1 MKRRNLLWAV
11 TGGLVATALA
21 GGIAYATIPGTGSV
35 YTACMLK
42 NVGTVRL
49 IDKSLPDANPMSH
62 CSRTLELEVSW
73 NQRGQDGVSG
83 TNGTN
88 GRDVTATFEP
98 PGSNCA
104 GGGAQLSAAN
114 GISYLCNGKDGRD
127 GTDGRNGTNG
137 TDGHDGV
144 DVAGAPEPAGTNCA
158 NGGSKFTSV
167 SGVTYACNGSDS
179 VTLTTEAAGA
189 NCAYG
194 GVKLTTGGDE
204 AYVCNGAPGAQGP
217 PGHFPNSSC
226 IDPFRPQLF
235 YFVTGFFGGSPVCGS
250 HT

>member
-21 GGIAYATIPGTGSV
+21 GGIAYATIPGTGNV

-88 GRDVTATFEP
+88 GRDVTTTFEP
-98 PGSNCA
+98 VGSNCA
-104 GGGAQLSAAN
+104 GAARTGPMAAMVSMWPAPSSPQVRTAQ
-114 GISYLCNGKDGRD
+114 
-127 GTDGRNGTNG
+127 T
-137 TDGHDGV
+137 V
-144 DVAGAPEPAGTNCA
+144 DR
-158 NGGSKFTSV
+158 
-167 SGVTYACNGSDS
+167 
-179 VTLTTEAAGA
+179 
-189 NCAYG
+189 
-194 GVKLTTGGDE
+194 
-204 AYVCNGAPGAQGP
+204 
-217 PGHFPNSSC
+217 SSL
-226 IDPFRPQLF
+226 P
-235 YFVTGFFGGSPVCGS
+235 
-250 HT
+250 